1 MFVIKR
7 KENLIETVKF
17 ENNGKEL
24 IIDVKVNLLNTLNKY
39 EKASRAI
46 QLAIIDI
53 QKGKL
58 TDAKKIGDVIIEM
71 LTIVFGNDTQ
81 KIIDFYDGDYTE
93 LLLDVWP
100 FIISVVTPAYQKVKK
115 QRQKEITQRI
125 KKIC

>member
-24 IIDVKVNLLNTLNKY
+24 IIDVKVNLLNTLNNY

-46 QLAIIDI
+46 QLTIVDI

-58 TDAKKIGDVIIEM
+58 ADAKKIGDVIIEM

-115 QRQKEITQRI
+115 QRQKEIKQRI
-125 KKIC
+125 KKI

>member
-53 QKGKL
+53 QKNKL
-58 TDAKKIGDVIIEM
+58 TDAKKIGDVIIGM

-115 QRQKEITQRI
+115 QRQKEINQRI
-125 KKIC
+125 KKI

>member
-17 ENNGKEL
+17 ENNGKDL

-46 QLAIIDI
+46 QLAIVDI
-53 QKGKL
+53 QKGIL

-115 QRQKEITQRI
+115 QRQKEIKQRI
-125 KKIC
+125 KKI

>member
-46 QLAIIDI
+46 QLSILDI
-53 QKGKL
+53 QKGKI
-58 TDAKKIGDVIIEM
+58 TDAKKIGDVIIGM

-125 KKIC
+125 KKI

>member
-46 QLAIIDI
+46 QLAIVDI
-53 QKGKL
+53 QNGKL

-125 KKIC
+125 KKI

>member
-46 QLAIIDI
+46 QLAIVDI
-53 QKGKL
+53 QKGKI
-58 TDAKKIGDVIIEM
+58 TDAKKIGDVIIGM

-125 KKIC
+125 KKI

>member
-24 IIDVKVNLLNTLNKY
+24 MIDVKVNLLNTLNKY

-46 QLAIIDI
+46 QLAIVDI

-115 QRQKEITQRI
+115 QRQKEIKQRI
-125 KKIC
+125 KKI

>member
-46 QLAIIDI
+46 QLAIVDI

-125 KKIC
+125 KKI